1 MEREKKQKAVF
12 EQALGVCMRNANA
25 VRKEYMKCSRQA
37 LNDFK
42 YVHSLVGKFP
52 KRFEYVGGIENTL
65 EKTNCIRFVFKDKQH
80 SCTVIVTAYPCCSVD
95 DSPGYKYTSGEC
107 LRLMVAKKGFIREL
121 PFPADDFIDRYDR
134 MLKVYKI

>member
-1 MEREKKQKAVF
+1 MKREKSQKTVF
-12 EQALGVCMRNANA
+12 EQALGVCIRNANA

-37 LNDFK
+37 LNDFE

-52 KRFEYVGGIENTL
+52 KRFEFVGGIENTL
-65 EKTNCIRFVFKDKQH
+65 EETNSIRFVFKDKQYR
-80 SCTVIVTAYPCCSVD
+80 CTVIVTAYPCCSVD

-107 LRLMVAKKGFIREL
+107 LRLQIAKKGFIREL